1 MQCSKHP
8 DTETQLSCA
17 RCEKAI
23 CPKCLVHAPVGIRCR
38 DCAPARPARTRR
50 GIGILGGAVVVILV
64 IVVGAS
70 LASGS
75 SNSGS
80 DDSAGYL
87 DGYYDFEGV
96 VTVNEVIDPFAPEN
110 ADERPSEGRRFVAFD
125 VTIENSED
133 AGGPH
138 YVNSYL
144 FKLTDSENFAYERSL
159 ATTEPTLAEELEL
172 APGEK
177 TRGWVMFEVEKGSD
191 VKSLEYWTADVV
203 LPGPDE
209 SSASSR

>member
-1 MQCSKHP
+1 MQCAKHP

-38 DCAPARPARTRR
+38 DCAPAQPARTRR
-50 GIGILGGAVVVILV
+50 GMGILGGAVVVILV

-70 LASGS
+70 LAGGS

-80 DDSAGYL
+80 DDSAGYF
-87 DGYYDFEGV
+87 DDYYDFQGV
-96 VTVNEVIDPFAPEN
+96 VTVNEMIDPFAPEN
-110 ADERPSEGRRFVAFD
+110 ADERPTDGRRFVALD
-125 VTIENSED
+125 VTVQNSED
-133 AGGPH
+133 AGGSH
-138 YVNSYL
+138 YVSSYL

-159 ATTEPTLAEELEL
+159 ATTEPALAEELEL

-177 TRGWVMFEVEKGSD
+177 TRGWVMFEVAEGND
-191 VKSLEYWTADVV
+191 LKSLAYWTVDVA
-203 LPGPDE
+203 LPGADE
-209 SSASSR
+209 SSASRR